1 MGSEA
6 EQDAVKSPKPVA
18 AAAEMKPKRAKAPK
32 AKPKKRAKR
41 KPVRAAKTKPARKAP
56 AKPAPKPKAAR
67 KQTSKADRAKI
78 VAVADREGLTALQ
91 IQKRFGVKPV
101 TYYSWRKASKK
112 TVSRN
117 ERVTRGPSAKA
128 ADVLGGVD
136 LAAQVRQAVRN
147 EIARML
153 PGMIQAE
160 VAAMLGG
167 SARGGSRQRK

>member
-41 KPVRAAKTKPARKAP
+41 NPVRAAKTKPVRKAP
-56 AKPAPKPKAAR
+56 AKPAPKPKTTR

-78 VAVADREGLTALQ
+78 LAAADREGLTALQ
-91 IQKRFGVKPV
+91 VQKRFGVKPV

-117 ERVTRGPSAKA
+117 ERVARLPSTKGTGVFDD
-128 ADVLGGVD
+128 ADM
-136 LAAQVRQAVRN
+136 AAQVRQAVRS

-160 VAAMLGG
+160 VIAVLGG
-167 SARGGSRQRK
+167 TARSVSPRRK

>member
-18 AAAEMKPKRAKAPK
+18 AVAEMKPKRAKAPK
-32 AKPKKRAKR
+32 ARPARKPKR
-41 KPVRAAKTKPARKAP
+41 KPVR
-56 AKPAPKPKAAR
+56 APKPKAAR

-78 VAVADREGLTALQ
+78 LATADREGLTALQ
-91 IQKRFGVKPV
+91 IQKRFDVKPV

-117 ERVTRGPSAKA
+117 ERVTRLPSTKGTVVFDD
-128 ADVLGGVD
+128 ADMAD
-136 LAAQVRQAVRN
+136 QVRQAVRS
-147 EIARML
+147 EIARLL

-160 VAAMLGG
+160 VAAMLGE
-167 SARGGSRQRK
+167 ATRGGLHRRK